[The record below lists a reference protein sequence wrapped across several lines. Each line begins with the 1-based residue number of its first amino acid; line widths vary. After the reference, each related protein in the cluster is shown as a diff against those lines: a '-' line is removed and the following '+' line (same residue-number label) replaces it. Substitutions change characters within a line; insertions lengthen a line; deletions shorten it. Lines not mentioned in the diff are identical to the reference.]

1 MRGVGAGLLSVFSL
15 AAAVAT
21 GDGAVGVID
30 DRSTGD
36 LRASAGGTWRL
47 VTDEVMGGRS
57 SGRLQPSREEGRA
70 CLRLTGD
77 VSTERNGGFVQMALD
92 VAEDVGVG
100 MDGFAGLEIDVAGN
114 GESYNLHLRTS
125 DLWLPWQS
133 YRHGF
138 VAGPGWRTMRLP
150 FGAFEG
156 YRTSRPL
163 RLERLKRIGVVAIG
177 RDFEANLC
185 LGGLRVYREAAM

>member
-1 MRGVGAGLLSVFSL
+1 MRGVGAGLLSVFTL
-15 AAAVAT
+15 AAAAGT
-21 GDGAVGVID
+21 GDEPVRVID

-36 LRASAGGTWRL
+36 LRASAGGAWRL
-47 VTDEVMGGRS
+47 VTDEVMGGQS
-57 SGRLQPSREEGRA
+57 IGRLQPSLEEGRA
-70 CLRLTGD
+70 CLKLTGA
-77 VSTERNGGFVQMALD
+77 VSTERNGGFVQMALEIPEA
-92 VAEDVGVG
+92 VRMGMEDG
-100 MDGFAGLEIDVAGN
+100 AGLEIDITGN

-138 VAGPGWRTMRLP
+138 VAGPGWHTMRMP
-150 FGAFEG
+150 FDAFEG

-177 RDFEANLC
+177 RDFEAELC
-185 LGGLRVYREAAM
+185 LGGLRVYRAAAM